1 MCVHITVMLC
11 ICVCVNIYEFILQKI
26 VNHFFLS
33 KSSREIGT
41 LANYKAVLH
50 RTNVNGQVKSTN
62 GFEPHK
68 DFVHTVA
75 R

>member
-1 MCVHITVMLC
+1 MLC

-33 KSSREIGT
+33 KSSREVGT

>member
-1 MCVHITVMLC
+1 MCVHIMLC
-11 ICVCVNIYEFILQKI
+11 IYVCVNIFELILQKI
-26 VNHFFLS
+26 VNHSFS
-33 KSSREIGT
+33 RKSLREVGT

-50 RTNVNGQVKSTN
+50 RINVNGQVKSTN
-62 GFEPHK
+62 GFDTHK